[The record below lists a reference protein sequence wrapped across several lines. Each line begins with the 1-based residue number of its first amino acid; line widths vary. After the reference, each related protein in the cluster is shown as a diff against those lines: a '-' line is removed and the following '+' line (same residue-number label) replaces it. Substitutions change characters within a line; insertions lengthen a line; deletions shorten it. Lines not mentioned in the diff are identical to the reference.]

1 MSVLFAAKL
10 IVWAYGLTVSA
21 RATTAYAVKT
31 RLPKQTLVAAI
42 IDPSQIV
49 TAEDPNEQAVLA
61 RQLLRVNSHDIAD
74 LAKHLGELS

>member
-1 MSVLFAAKL
+1 MFIVIPL
-10 IVWAYGLTVSA
+10 IVGAYTLTVSA
-21 RATTAYAVKT
+21 KAATAHAVKT
-31 RLPKQTLVAAI
+31 MLPKQTLVVAI

-61 RQLLRVNSHDIAD
+61 RQILRVNSHDIAD